1 VPKQRSPLF
10 VEKLA
15 DSIKTC
21 EAMKIGQRISELRN
35 DLRPSSDAHQDAGQ
49 RGAGRTRRV
58 AITGS
63 TAVMAR
69 VVQVSTSLITIPLAV
84 HYLGNERFGLW
95 MTVSSVLAMANFAD
109 FGVGNG
115 VLNTVA
121 DAFGKNDF
129 DRIRAAIS
137 SGFAVLSTV
146 GLLLLA
152 LFASTFAWVS
162 WADVFRVTSA
172 QARAEAAP
180 ALMIFAFCFAL
191 NIPLDLV
198 QRAQMGLQQGFR
210 MNLWQV
216 CGSLAGLAG
225 VIIGIRMHA
234 GLPLLVAAV
243 AGAPVAAVAL
253 NTFHFFVVSRPDL
266 RPRHRFVSRDVI
278 SRILTFGTLFFIL
291 QLVAAVAFSADN
303 IIVART
309 LGASSVPEYSI
320 PQRLFSLISMMVV
333 MMVTPLWPAYGEA
346 ISRGDIPW
354 VRRTLGRSLVLVFGF
369 ATVASMA
376 MLLIAHRLLGWWIG
390 PRISPPFVLLLG
402 LALWTVVDCCGNTIA
417 MFLNGASIM
426 RFQVGVASIFGATCL
441 AVKIYLTGR
450 YGIVAVP
457 WATLF
462 TYVSI
467 VGISCAIYVPRALRH
482 LHPAPHPVTIATPV
496 VED

>member
-1 VPKQRSPLF
+1 MNLTGR
-10 VEKLA
+10 LA
-15 DSIKTC
+15 RLWS
-21 EAMKIGQRISELRN
+21 
-35 DLRPSSDAHQDAGQ
+35 DLRPSADAGQ
-49 RGAGRTRRV
+49 DASRRGAGRNRR
-58 AITGS
+58 AALTGG
-63 TAVMAR
+63 TAVLAR
-69 VVQVSTSLITIPLAV
+69 AVQVSTSLITIPLTI

-95 MTVSSVLAMANFAD
+95 MAISSVLAMANFAD
-109 FGVGNG
+109 FGIGNG

-137 SGFAVLSTV
+137 SGFAVLGAV

-180 ALMIFAFCFAL
+180 ALMVFACCFAL

-198 QRAQMGLQQGFR
+198 QRAQLGLQQGFR

-225 VIIGIRMHA
+225 VIAGIRMHA
-234 GLPLLVAAV
+234 GLPLLVAAL
-243 AGAPVAAVAL
+243 AGAPVAATAL

-266 RPRHRFVSRDVI
+266 RPRLHFVSRDTI
-278 SRILTFGTLFFIL
+278 SRIVTFGTLFFVL

-303 IIVART
+303 FIIARI
-309 LGASSVPEYSI
+309 LGSSSVPEYSI
-320 PQRLFSLISMMVV
+320 PQRMFSLISTMVV

-354 VRRTLGRSLVLVFGF
+354 VRRTLGRSLVFVFGL
-369 ATVASMA
+369 AAVASIA
-376 MLLIAHRLLGWWIG
+376 MLLMAHRLIAWWIG
-390 PRISPPFVLLLG
+390 PRISPPFFLLLG
-402 LALWTVVDCCGNTIA
+402 LALWTVADCCGNSIA

-426 RFQVGVASIFGATCL
+426 RFQIVMASIFGVTCL
-441 AVKIYLTGR
+441 GLKIYLTQR
-450 YGIVAVP
+450 FGIVAVP

-462 TYVSI
+462 SYVSI
-467 VGISCAIYVPRALRH
+467 VGISCAIYVPHALQH